1 MEEKDYILLPEDLQ
15 KAMKING
22 LPGRLL
28 SRAAYRLLDLHRI
41 NAIQRKLRGIS
52 GPDFADRVLEEVGVT
67 YDIAPED
74 LDRIPAQGGFITVSN
89 HPFGSIDGL
98 TLCAT
103 VARRRPDY
111 RVLTTFL
118 LALIPGLKDSFMP
131 VDNLTKGGS
140 SRSFTG
146 IRMALSHLADGGPMG
161 FFPAGEVSTWQKK
174 GKRGRPDGKRVIEDR
189 PWADNIAKMIRGAG
203 MPVIPIFFEG
213 TNSRFFH
220 LLGLIHPRLRTVRLI
235 HEMLNK
241 KGTCVKAHF
250 GDAIPPETIAAMDDH
265 TLAKYLRDKC
275 YALAPEN

>member
-41 NAIQRKLRGIS
+41 NAMQRKLRGIT

-118 LALIPGLKDSFMP
+118 LALIPLTVMIILFTLVPSLTSSTSFM
-131 VDNLTKGGS
+131 
-140 SRSFTG
+140 
-146 IRMALSHLADGGPMG
+146 II
-161 FFPAGEVSTWQKK
+161 PAG
-174 GKRGRPDGKRVIEDR
+174 
-189 PWADNIAKMIRGAG
+189 
-203 MPVIPIFFEG
+203 
-213 TNSRFFH
+213 
-220 LLGLIHPRLRTVRLI
+220 
-235 HEMLNK
+235 
-241 KGTCVKAHF
+241 
-250 GDAIPPETIAAMDDH
+250 
-265 TLAKYLRDKC
+265 
-275 YALAPEN
+275 ALAIALAWIKYRKASKGASAE

>member
-28 SRAAYRLLDLHRI
+28 SSAAYRLLDLHRI
-41 NAIQRKLRGIS
+41 NAMQRKLRGIS

-118 LALIPGLKDSFMP
+118 LSLIPGLKDSFMP

-146 IRMALSHLADGGPMG
+146 IRMALGHLADGGPMG

-174 GKRGRPDGKRVIEDR
+174 GRRGRPDGKRVIEDR
-189 PWADNIAKMIRGAG
+189 PWADNVAKMIRGAG